1 MSKENILKGQA
12 IKRGVFEGEAVV
24 SKTPFGFYGA
34 VDPVTGTISDKRHE
48 LYGQVIADKVFVF
61 PEGRGSTAGAI
72 VILELARCGTC
83 PGAIINCTTEP
94 ILATGVILAEKF
106 YDKKIVTVHKL
117 DQDPTDAIKN
127 GDKVLVDGD
136 KGIVIIK

>member
-1 MSKENILKGQA
+1 MSKETVLKGQT
-12 IKRGVFEGEAVV
+12 IKSGIFEGEAVV
-24 SKTPFGFYGA
+24 SQTPFGFYGA
-34 VDPVTGTISDKRHE
+34 VDPATGAISDKRHE
-48 LYGQVIADKVFVF
+48 LYGQVIADKVFIF

-106 YDKKIVTVHKL
+106 YNKKIVTVHQL
-117 DQDPTDAIKN
+117 NRDPTEITKN
-127 GDKVLVDGD
+127 GDKVVVDGD
-136 KGIVIIK
+136 RGEVVIK